1 MIAKSI
7 RGLAGGPGGETDESA
22 ATAHDSSHGEAN
34 LFETAYADFDQDWD
48 TQPGGRWK
56 RSLIPALIILAF
68 TAWSGFFAWTYQAEM
83 LAGPSNARIVDLI
96 VSWSVPVLLL
106 CACWLL
112 ALRHS
117 SAEATRFGDVAALL
131 RTESESLEQ
140 RMRSINAEI
149 TIAREFLAQNAR
161 ELESVGRQSAKKLV
175 DAAEQIGAA
184 LADSD
189 ARAKTLET
197 VSNAATGN
205 LEMLRTHLPVVI
217 SAAKDAANQ
226 IGAAG
231 NAAQQHVADMEA
243 SLHHLGSASDSAS
256 EKATLMAQVA
266 TDSAKLISEQLE
278 NSAQRLVKITNNAET
293 QTSGMTGSLYDAA
306 DMANDRLVEIGRAI
320 GQQIDESGA
329 LLTAQIQT
337 LESAIASLSQTSASE
352 DVRISGMITRISEH
366 VEGSAARI
374 AEIDAASTDSA
385 ARLAFAVSA
394 LKDSSDQ
401 LGGSLEHNAGNAETL
416 IERTERLLLALDNA
430 NREINDSLPAAMDR
444 ADDRFA
450 ATIAHVATLQESTSN
465 LAGQSDDLLTKMG
478 TLEHLLNVQ
487 QESVTRLMQESGTH
501 FANRHEQVDALASAL
516 TTTRALIAEMN
527 DSANE
532 ELVTSLLRVRET
544 TRQAAE
550 SSRKILDE
558 ELSAVADR
566 LSEQNKAILAEA
578 VDAQIAA
585 MGETMQRSIERHI
598 GLSQEATQRMTNQ
611 LAELDEMTKNL
622 ELRIADTRAGFDGIG
637 DESFARQMA
646 LLTESLNSA
655 AIDVAKILSNEVT
668 DTAWAAYLKG
678 DRGVFTRRAV
688 KLLDAGEVRTIVA
701 HYDEDAEFRDHVNRY
716 IHDFE
721 SMMRVLLSSRDGNA
735 VGVTLLSSDV
745 GKLYVALAQAIERLR
760 S

>member
-7 RGLAGGPGGETDESA
+7 RGLAGGPGDDTADEAVGKDSGED
-22 ATAHDSSHGEAN
+22 EAN
-34 LFETAYADFDQDWD
+34 LFETAYADSDQEWD
-48 TQPGGRWK
+48 VDSGGRWK
-56 RSLIPALIILAF
+56 KYVAPALILVAF
-68 TAWSGFFAWTYQAEM
+68 VAWTGFFAWTYQAE
-83 LAGPSNARIVDLI
+83 LIAGPANTRIVELI

-106 CACWLL
+106 AACWLL

-117 SAEATRFGDVAALL
+117 SAEARRFGDVAALL
-131 RTESESLEQ
+131 RQESESLEQ
-140 RMRSINAEI
+140 RMRAVNAEI
-149 TIAREFLAQNAR
+149 TMAREFLAQNAR
-161 ELESVGRQSAKKLV
+161 ELDSVGRQSAKKLV
-175 DAAEQIGAA
+175 EAAEQIGAA

-226 IGAAG
+226 IGTAG
-231 NAAQQHVADMEA
+231 NAAQQQVGEMETA
-243 SLHHLGSASDSAS
+243 LLNLGAASDSAA
-256 EKATLMAQVA
+256 EKASSMAEIA
-266 TDSAKLISEQLE
+266 TESARRISEQLE
-278 NSAQRLVKITNNAET
+278 HSAQRLVKITTSAEI

-306 DMANDRLVEIGRAI
+306 EMANDRLVEIGRNI
-320 GQQIDESGA
+320 GQQVDQSGA
-329 LLTAQIQT
+329 VLAGQLQA
-337 LESAIASLSQTSASE
+337 LENAIASLAQSSAQE
-352 DVRISGMITRISEH
+352 DERIAGMIARISGH

-401 LGGSLEHNAGNAETL
+401 LGGSLQVNAGATEAL
-416 IERTERLLLALDNA
+416 IERTERLLLALDSA
-430 NREINDSLPAAMDR
+430 NREINDSLPIAMDR
-444 ADDRFA
+444 ADNRFA
-450 ATIAHVATLQESTSN
+450 ATIAHIAALQEGTGT
-465 LAGQSDDLLTKMG
+465 LAEQSDDLLAKLG
-478 TLEHLLNVQ
+478 TLEHLLTEQ
-487 QESVTRLMQESGTH
+487 QQNVTRLMQESGTH

-516 TTTRALIAEMN
+516 TTTRSLIAEMN

-585 MGETMQRSIERHI
+585 MGDAMQQSIERHI
-598 GLSQEATQRMTNQ
+598 SLSHEATQRMTEQ
-611 LAELDEMTKNL
+611 LAGLDEMTKNL
-622 ELRIADTRAGFDGIG
+622 EQRLADTRASFDGMG

-701 HYDEDAEFRDHVNRY
+701 HYDEDAEFRAHVNRY

-735 VGVTLLSSDV
+735 IGVTLLSSDV

-760 S
+760 N